1 MEKENV
7 FIDEESY
14 QQFKKD
20 ICKTDDYFTAEEFIK
35 LRQNY
40 DKYKNKVIEKQL

>member
-7 FIDEESY
+7 VINEESY

-20 ICKTDDYFTAEEFIK
+20 ICKTNNYFTVEEFMK

-40 DKYKNKVIEKQL
+40 DKYKK

>member
-7 FIDEESY
+7 IIDEESY

-20 ICKTDDYFTAEEFIK
+20 MCKTSDYFTIEEWKELVEK
-35 LRQNY
+35 LS
-40 DKYKNKVIEKQL
+40 

>member
-20 ICKTDDYFTAEEFIK
+20 MCKTDDYFTIEEWKKLAEK
-35 LRQNY
+35 LA
-40 DKYKNKVIEKQL
+40 